1 MSRRSPDAEVLRDVH
16 DEDEN
21 EGIESIDR
29 PAEIARQDRAA
40 PAWRDRAASDACQ
53 LLTRR
58 HHPAISGG
66 SQRPRTIR
74 IRQDASVTTAEPA
87 IAVARDQV
95 IDRVADHSRDELE
108 DPRPL

>member
-40 PAWRDRAASDACQ
+40 PAWRDRAAPPHQ
-53 LLTRR
+53 VMFR
-58 HHPAISGG
+58 H
-66 SQRPRTIR
+66 
-74 IRQDASVTTAEPA
+74 DYM
-87 IAVARDQV
+87 
-95 IDRVADHSRDELE
+95 SRCDVSY
-108 DPRPL
+108 